1 MPAAKQFKIGD
12 VVKLKL
18 LSHCPK
24 KLEPFKDGD
33 FFVMECLDGD
43 KSITV
48 RPFGEQKILGP
59 FFSWRFDLVK
69 SPTVAQEDIATS
81 QYKPGKKVKV
91 KPNYPNQIKMIG
103 MNGELVKKDTENT
116 WQIKWYQSL
125 DYKNYWPVHYW
136 QESWL
141 ELLPDDF
148 PVPVPNYG
156 GDVPVDDETF
166 VEGLD
171 AADTLEAMAPVP
183 APNNG
188 PIMWKYNPDTK
199 EKTLIDPATLPK
211 PEEWQV
217 GDFALIT
224 EGAYTGWIAPVVDL
238 HPDNKEVVRIT
249 IKGTKGFNET
259 VWYGKNQLKK
269 VPKPFS
275 VENVLE
281 MPSYIIIRICPNGKA
296 VGSPMPKIHE
306 TFADAYEESKK
317 LALENPGHKFRLM
330 KTLNCHMAIME
341 NVDVPVPAE
350 V

>member
-12 VVKLKL
+12 VVKLTPQH
-18 LSHCPK
+18 LSHNNCPK
-24 KLEPFKDGD
+24 KLEAFKSGD
-33 FFVMECLDGD
+33 FFVMECLDGA

-69 SPTVAQEDIATS
+69 SAHVETESLWPIGR
-81 QYKPGKKVKV
+81 YIKVKTT
-91 KPNYPNQIKMIG
+91 YPNNPKVHGMIG
-103 MNGELVKKDTENT
+103 RIFDAQKGETVNT
-116 WQIKWYQSL
+116 YQLEWVSPTL
-125 DYKNYWPVHYW
+125 PGTYTPVFYWKEQW
-136 QESWL
+136 MQ
-141 ELLPDDF
+141 LLPEDYVVPEA
-148 PVPVPNYG
+148 PVPVPNLG
-156 GDVPVDDETF
+156 GDVPVD
-166 VEGLD
+166 
-171 AADTLEAMAPVP
+171 ALEES

-188 PIMWKYNPDTK
+188 PITWKYNPDTK
-199 EKTLIDPATLPK
+199 EKTLIDPSTLPK
-211 PEEWQV
+211 PDEWQV

-238 HPDNKEVVRIT
+238 HPDNKKVVRIT

-259 VWYGKNQLKK
+259 VWYDKKHLKK

-275 VENVLE
+275 VENVSE

-306 TFADAYEESKK
+306 TFADAYDESKK

-341 NVDVPVPAE
+341 GVDVPVPAE